1 MISWKWFARRFI
13 LVFVV
18 YLLVAVNLGVCY
30 AASLS
35 TKSKYAPSEA
45 IIVNYFGFPGTA
57 SDWITIVPAGTP
69 DNQYKEWHYTN
80 GQPNGTMSFQ
90 VSNLVLTKFAAI
102 SIGAELNHIPYRR
115 GTDSS
120 LISPATA
127 TNLTGRRDKGQV
139 HCL

>member
-35 TKSKYAPSEA
+35 TKSKYAPSET

-80 GQPNGTMSFQ
+80 GQPNRTMSF
-90 VSNLVLTKFAAI
+90 SGLEP
-102 SIGAELNHIPYRR
+102 GAYEVR
-115 GTDSS
+115 GYFNWSGTQSYTVQARHRF
-120 LISPATA
+120 IV
-127 TNLTGRRDKGQV
+127 N
-139 HCL
+139 